1 MITVDEE
8 KFNCTE
14 TFCNFFSIF
23 QNLETLTL
31 TVSHDNKDDEDY
43 TQTSWFREDHKQ
55 DLPNLDLSETLKSHS
70 SQTLRSL
77 SIRGL
82 DEFREK
88 KKSEVEKS
96 AITIRVMSI
105 IPEFQ
110 ALKYSDFEIQ
120 CIAFLLQR
128 SPSKVMVLPPS
139 LSVLKIPHNTY
150 GYMRTREDIL
160 IDLLKKFILP
170 TAFKTI
176 RIMMHMEDFDSE
188 ERYSE
193 GDEDDD
199 DDETRFLLKE
209 TAEMYGVV
217 LELY

>member
-128 SPSKVMVLPPS
+128 SP
-139 LSVLKIPHNTY
+139 
-150 GYMRTREDIL
+150 
-160 IDLLKKFILP
+160 
-170 TAFKTI
+170 
-176 RIMMHMEDFDSE
+176 
-188 ERYSE
+188 
-193 GDEDDD
+193 
-199 DDETRFLLKE
+199 
-209 TAEMYGVV
+209 
-217 LELY
+217 